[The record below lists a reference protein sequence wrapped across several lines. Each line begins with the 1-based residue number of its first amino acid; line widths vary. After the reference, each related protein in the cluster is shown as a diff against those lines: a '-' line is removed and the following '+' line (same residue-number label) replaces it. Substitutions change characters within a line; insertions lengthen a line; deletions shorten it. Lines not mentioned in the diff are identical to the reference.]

1 VHDLDV
7 LLEAVGVG
15 GGAAEGLPHR
25 QQPGPRQGRQ
35 RFGVCATASAAVP
48 LAVAAVAVA
57 GARAAAQV
65 GAAGPA
71 CLGGH
76 GRLPQAGGQVL
87 PRLIQ
92 RPLHRHQPLLQVIVE
107 ARFALQYLRQVVHL
121 QVEMRR
127 IQ

>member
-1 VHDLDV
+1 
-7 LLEAVGVG
+7 
-15 GGAAEGLPHR
+15 
-25 QQPGPRQGRQ
+25 
-35 RFGVCATASAAVP
+35 
-48 LAVAAVAVA
+48 
-57 GARAAAQV
+57 
-65 GAAGPA
+65 
-71 CLGGH
+71 
-76 GRLPQAGGQVL
+76 VL